1 MTRDVRPRR
10 PAPAARWLALASSA
24 LVAVLAGAA
33 AAVAG
38 GSGGASV
45 QCLPIPSDPTY
56 LSGLLQ
62 TLTERRDAWGDQ
74 LLAAPGGPTYDAVRA
89 KLHPLF
95 LVGRPAGLRPK
106 RLTDSGVYYLAFG
119 LPGGAGGASRAQ
131 LHVADGSQVVSQVA
145 DGRRL
150 TVWVGSNGKE
160 RYGSCLSRLATPSL
174 AEGYQ
179 PVLETSY
186 TDGKGIRY
194 QQESFAARIPQTK
207 ALVSFV
213 RLSVDPSAAEV
224 HSARVRFTPSFRLR
238 RVGHQLRHG
247 RRTWALFERG
257 GRFDGHS
264 LVFTV
269 RRPTDLYVAWLN
281 RGARVRPFRLGRA
294 AYEKARASV
303 ESFWDARLAA
313 GAELLVP
320 EQRVDDAERNL
331 LIQNLELSWRYSL
344 GNPYERFSWELPD
357 VAEVMGA
364 YGYKGVER
372 SIMTASLRATT
383 VFPNRAAGERMVGS
397 ADYFRRYGDTAF
409 VDRVTPRFRRD
420 LQSFVRQLDAGGTRS
435 LLRRERYGADILGPI
450 YGLHAQ
456 ALALQGLRAM
466 ADVWGRTGRP
476 NLAAQASQAADR
488 LGAGLSAAV
497 AAAQVALPDGS
508 LFWPIALVDG
518 TEHPYDSLTTSKR
531 GSYWN
536 LVMPYVLASGFVR
549 PHSAQADGLLAY
561 LLNHG
566 SRLLGLVRFSPHTGV
581 TNPGYQK
588 PGTDDVYGINV
599 ARFLADEDQPD
610 QLVLS
615 LYGKLAAGMT
625 ENTFVAG
632 EGSTLL
638 PTPGQY
644 YRWMFRPPN
653 SANNAFF
660 LETLRLM
667 LVHEVTDA
675 AGLPTGLEL
684 AYSTPR
690 DWLAPGKRI
699 AVQKLQTRF
708 GPLSYSI
715 DTAPGSVHAA
725 IDLPSGFAGT
735 LRLRLRL
742 PAGEKLGTTTVN
754 GVAFHSFVNAET
766 LDLTGLSGH
775 VEVAAA
781 VR

>member
-1 MTRDVRPRR
+1 MMRGVRLQRT
-10 PAPAARWLALASSA
+10 ASGAWLGLAAVA

-38 GSGGASV
+38 SDRSRA
-45 QCLPIPSDPTY
+45 QCLPIASDPAY
-56 LSGLLQ
+56 LSGLLSALPQ
-62 TLTERRDAWGDQ
+62 RRDTWGDQ

-89 KLHPLF
+89 RLHPLF

-119 LPGGAGGASRAQ
+119 VPAGAGGTARTQ
-131 LHVADGSQVVSQVA
+131 LHVADGSQVVSQMA
-145 DGRRL
+145 DGKRL
-150 TVWVGSNGKE
+150 TVAVGTNGKE
-160 RYGSCLSRLATPSL
+160 RYGSCLSRLATPGL
-174 AEGYQ
+174 AGGYQ

-186 TDGKGIRY
+186 TDAKGIRY

-207 ALVSFV
+207 ALVSFI
-213 RLSVDPSAAEV
+213 RLTVDPSAAHV
-224 HSARVRFTPSFRLR
+224 SAARVRFTPSFRLR

-247 RRTWALFERG
+247 RRTWAVYERG
-257 GRFDGHS
+257 GRFDGRS

-269 RRPTDLYVAWLN
+269 RRPTQLYVAWLN
-281 RGARVRPFRLGRA
+281 RGARVRPFRLDRA

-303 ESFWDARLAA
+303 EAFWDARLAA
-313 GAELLVP
+313 GAQLVVP
-320 EQRVDDAERNL
+320 EQRVYDAERNL

-344 GNPYERFSWELPD
+344 GNPYQRFSWELPD

-364 YGYKGVER
+364 YGYRGVEQ
-372 SIMTASLRATT
+372 SIVAASLHAAT
-383 VFPNRAAGERMVGS
+383 VFPNRAAGERMVAA

-420 LQSFVRQLDAGGTRS
+420 LQSFVDQLDADTTRS

-456 ALALQGLRAM
+456 TLALQGIRAM
-466 ADVWGRTGRP
+466 ADVWARTGKP

-488 LGAGLSAAV
+488 LAAGLSAAV

-518 TEHPYDSLTTSKR
+518 TEHPYDSLTATKR

-566 SRLLGLVRFSPHTGV
+566 SRFLGLVRFSPHTGI

-588 PGTDDVYGINV
+588 PGTDDVYGINA
-599 ARFLADEDQPD
+599 ARFLADDDQPD

-667 LVHEVTDA
+667 LVHEATDA
-675 AGLPTGLEL
+675 AGVPTGLEL

-690 DWLAPGKRI
+690 DWLAPGKQI
-699 AVQKLQTRF
+699 AVRKLQTRF
-708 GPLSYSI
+708 GPLSYEI
-715 DTAPGSVHAA
+715 DTAAGSVHAS

-735 LRLRLRL
+735 VRLRLRL
-742 PAGEKLGTTTVN
+742 PAGETLGAVKVN

-766 LDLTGLSGH
+766 LDLTSLGGH
-775 VEVAAA
+775 LEVQAA
-781 VR
+781 VK

>member
-1 MTRDVRPRR
+1 MTHDVRPQRR
-10 PAPAARWLALASSA
+10 ALALHRLCLAGVG
-24 LVAVLAGAA
+24 LVAVLACAA
-33 AAVAG
+33 AAAA
-38 GSGGASV
+38 GSGRSGA
-45 QCLPIPSDPTY
+45 QCLPIASEPNY
-56 LSGLLQ
+56 LNGLLQ
-62 TLTERRDAWGDQ
+62 TLPLKRDAWGDQ
-74 LLAAPGGPTYDAVRA
+74 LLAAAGGPSYDAVRA

-119 LPGGAGGASRAQ
+119 IPSGPDGTARVQ

-150 TVWVGSNGKE
+150 TVSVGTHGKE
-160 RYGSCLSRLATPSL
+160 RYGSCLSRLATPGL

-186 TDGKGIRY
+186 TDAKGIRY
-194 QQESFAARIPQTK
+194 QQESFATRIRQTR
-207 ALVSFV
+207 ALVSFIG
-213 RLSVDPSAAEV
+213 LSVDPTSAPGGV
-224 HSARVRFTPSFRLR
+224 ARVRFTPSFRLR

-247 RRTWALFERG
+247 RRTWAIFERG

-269 RRPTDLYVAWLN
+269 RRPTQLYVAWLN
-281 RGARVRPFRLGRA
+281 RGAQVRPFRLDRA
-294 AYEKARASV
+294 AYEKARSSV

-313 GAELLVP
+313 VAQLVVP
-320 EQRVDDAERNL
+320 EQRVYDAERNL

-372 SIMTASLRATT
+372 SIMTASLGATT

-397 ADYFRRYGDTAF
+397 ADYFRRFGDTAF

-420 LQSFVRQLDAGGTRS
+420 LESFVRQLDATGTRS

-456 ALALQGLRAM
+456 ALALQGLCAM
-466 ADVWGRTGRP
+466 ADVWARTGRP
-476 NLAAQASQAADR
+476 NLAAEASQAAER
-488 LGAGLSAAV
+488 LTAGLQAAV
-497 AAAQVALPDGS
+497 TAAQVTMPDGS

-518 TEHPYDSLTTSKR
+518 TEHPYDSVTASKR

-566 SRLLGLVRFSPHTGV
+566 SRFLGLVRFSPHTGV

-615 LYGKLAAGMT
+615 LYGKLGAGMT

-690 DWLAPGKRI
+690 AWLAPGKQI
-699 AVQKLQTRF
+699 AVRKVQTRL
-708 GPLSYSI
+708 GPLSYEI
-715 DTAPGSVHAA
+715 DTSTGSVHAS

-742 PAGEKLGTTTVN
+742 PAGETLGATKVN

-766 LDLTGLSGH
+766 LDLTSLGGH
-775 VEVAAA
+775 LEVQAA
-781 VR
+781 VK